1 MFFGNWLTV
10 KMAKAP
16 DVINW
21 ENLKSSRSER
31 FFRILFTSIMS
42 IILIAGTFILLL
54 VSQYYQ
60 KRF

>member
-1 MFFGNWLTV
+1 
-10 KMAKAP
+10 MAKAP

-42 IILIAGTFILLL
+42 LILIAGTFILLL
-54 VSQYYQ
+54 VSQYY
-60 KRF
+60 